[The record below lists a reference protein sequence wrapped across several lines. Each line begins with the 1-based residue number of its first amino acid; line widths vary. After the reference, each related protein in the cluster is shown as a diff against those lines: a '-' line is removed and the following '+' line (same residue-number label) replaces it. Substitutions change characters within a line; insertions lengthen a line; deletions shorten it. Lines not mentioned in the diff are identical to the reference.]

1 MHQAL
6 STMPALTGRL
16 DTDENAIA
24 WAAHDYGDTVHDRP
38 TAVLR
43 PADVA
48 DISTVIKH
56 AGDHG
61 LVVVPRGQGHS
72 TSGQAQALGGVVID
86 MTALSA
92 IHEVAPDRVV
102 VDAGAKW
109 SDVLRATLPHGLTP
123 PVLTDYLELTVG
135 GTLSVGGLGG
145 ASHHYGAQTDNVL
158 WLDVVTP
165 TGDVV
170 TCSPSSNR
178 AVFDAVRAG
187 RGRNGVIT
195 RATLRLVPAPE
206 TVAWHKLHYDS
217 IRQLVSDQR
226 ELVTQGTFDYVE
238 GQLKVR
244 DGDHVAE
251 LEAVSFLGTGRGRGD
266 LGGLSFGEAERQTVT
281 YWEFVDRLAP
291 GEPVLREAGLWESPH
306 PWCNLLVP
314 SSAAEDLLN
323 HADRELSAD
332 LYSDFGLVLAYP
344 LLTDRI
350 STPLLRLP
358 DDDLVFLVAALRYA
372 PSTSPEIVRAMQ
384 EANSSLASKTLAAG
398 GTLYLDPL

>member
-6 STMPALTGRL
+6 STMPALTGSL
-16 DTDENAIA
+16 DTDENALA
-24 WAAHDYGDTVHDRP
+24 WAAHDYGDTVHHLP

-43 PADVA
+43 PANAA

-56 AGDHG
+56 AGEHD
-61 LVVVPRGQGHS
+61 LAVVPRGQGHS
-72 TSGQAQALGGVVID
+72 TSGQAQALSGVVID

-92 IHEVAPDRVV
+92 IHEVGPDRVV

-145 ASHHYGAQTDNVL
+145 ASHHHGAQTDNVL
-158 WLDVVTP
+158 SLDVVTP

-170 TCSPSSNR
+170 TCSPNTNR
-178 AVFDAVRAG
+178 SVFDAVRAG

-195 RATLRLVPAPE
+195 RATLRLVRAPE
-206 TVAWHKLHYDS
+206 TVAWQKLHYDS
-217 IRQLVSDQR
+217 IGQLVADQRQLVTT
-226 ELVTQGTFDYVE
+226 EEFDYVE
-238 GQLKVR
+238 GQLKIREGV
-244 DGDHVAE
+244 HVAE
-251 LEAVSFLGTGRGRGD
+251 LEAVTFTGTSSGSGD
-266 LGGLSFGEAERQTVT
+266 LSGMSFREVETQVVT
-281 YWEFVDRLAP
+281 YWEFIDRLAP
-291 GEPVLREAGLWESPH
+291 GEPVLRDVGLWDAPH

-314 SSAAEDLLN
+314 SAAAEDLLH
-323 HADRELSAD
+323 HADRELGPD
-332 LYSDFGLVLAYP
+332 LYSVFGLVLAYP
-344 LLTDRI
+344 LRTDRI
-350 STPLLRLP
+350 TTPLIRLP

-372 PSTSPEIVRAMQ
+372 PPASPEIVTAMH
-384 EANSSLASKTLAAG
+384 EANGQLISKTLTAG